1 MVLLYTPKHEL
12 GKTMP
17 DFNLLG
23 VDNEQWNL
31 NKCMGENGLV
41 VMFICNHC
49 PYVKSI
55 QNSLVADAN
64 AMKKFGVN
72 VVAIMSN
79 DINDYPED
87 SYENMQK
94 VAEQK
99 HYPFPYL
106 LDIKQ
111 DIAKAYGAVCTPDIF
126 GLDKNSQLH
135 YRGRLDAAARDESAE
150 ELPRDLVNAM
160 QELVVAGKI
169 TSEQI
174 PSQGCSIKWINND

>member
-1 MVLLYTPKHEL
+1 MVLLYTPNLEL
-12 GKTMP
+12 GKIMP

-23 VDNEQWNL
+23 VDNEQWDI

-64 AMKKFGVN
+64 EMKKFGVN

-79 DINDYPED
+79 DVDDYPED

-94 VAEQK
+94 IAAQR

-126 GLDKNSQLH
+126 GLDKNGQLH
-135 YRGRLDAAARDESAE
+135 YRGRLDATARDDSAE